1 MTKCVTK
8 NATGGGAEA
17 EAVVGAAAEAAV
29 GTDTTE
35 NTAERGLKTGK
46 ATTME
51 TGERKDPNLALAPV
65 QLALEGITDMFV
77 RQEVRNVVRE
87 KLLPSNEWAWM

>member
-17 EAVVGAAAEAAV
+17 EAVVGSAAEAAV

-51 TGERKDPNLALAPV
+51 TG
-65 QLALEGITDMFV
+65 
-77 RQEVRNVVRE
+77 
-87 KLLPSNEWAWM
+87 